1 MRLDDTLV
9 PSLLEKPKNTKR
21 GLKDFLPVVDWLKNY
36 ERRDFSGDFIAG
48 SVVAI
53 TLIPQAMAYTNLAGL
68 PPQLG
73 LYSSIVALI
82 LFAVFSTSRFLSIGP
97 VAIISILTAAG
108 IGQISQQGTPEYVSL
123 AVTLALLVGIIQFI
137 MGFFQLGFIVN
148 FISHP
153 VISGFTSAAAVI
165 IFASQLKSIFGLSI
179 PYSEKAYETVWEIYL
194 QLYNTNFYTL
204 LFALAG
210 ILFLLIY
217 PQILRKKLRSSAF
230 KLEVLTKSAPLL
242 LVIISSFLV
251 WLFELH
257 KTNNVAVV
265 GIIPAGFPSLSF
277 PSFDYAQSLLPI
289 AFAIAFVGFME
300 SYSVATTLG
309 SKRGQKVDPNQELVA
324 LGVSNIGA
332 TFLGGYSVT
341 GSFSRSMVNFMSG
354 ASTQLSSVITAI
366 FVILTLVFLMPLFYF
381 LPQATLAAIILVAV
395 KDLFDAH
402 GLKHIW
408 NYSKADGYSWLVT
421 FFGILIFNIQVGILI
436 GALAAITLYLWR
448 TSQPRV
454 NVVGRVGNTEHFRSV
469 SRFDVKTKP
478 SVLAVRLDENLYFA
492 NTKYLEDY
500 LFHRVLE
507 TGQIKHLVII
517 FNGVNFIDVSAL
529 GTLESLVNEM
539 KALEVNVYLAEIR
552 WHLMD
557 KIKETDFVKEVGQE
571 NIYLTTHDAMS
582 KLGC

>member
-9 PSLLEKPKNTKR
+9 PSLLEKPKNSKR
-21 GLKDFLPVVDWLKNY
+21 KLKDFLPVIDWLRNY
-36 ERRDFSGDFIAG
+36 ERGDFSGDFIAG

-73 LYSSIVALI
+73 LYSSIISLI
-82 LFAVFSTSRFLSIGP
+82 LFAIFSTSRFLSIGP

-108 IGQISQQGTPEYVSL
+108 IGQISQQGTPDYISL
-123 AVTLALLVGIIQFI
+123 AITLALLVGIIQFV
-137 MGFFQLGFIVN
+137 MGYFQLGFIVN

-165 IFASQLKSIFGLSI
+165 IFTSQLKSIFGLSI
-179 PYSEKAYETVWEIYL
+179 PYSEKVYETISEIYL
-194 QLYNTNFYTL
+194 QIRNTNFYTFSL
-204 LFALAG
+204 ALSG

-217 PQILRKKLRSSAF
+217 PHILRKFSNLSSL
-230 KLEVLTKSAPLL
+230 KNEILTKAAPLL
-242 LVIISSFLV
+242 LVVISSFVV
-251 WLFELH
+251 WLFELN
-257 KTNNVAVV
+257 KTQSVAVV
-265 GIIPAGFPSLSF
+265 GIIPAGFPNISF
-277 PSFDYAQSLLPI
+277 PSVGYAQTLLPI

-309 SKRGQKVDPNQELVA
+309 SRRGHKVDPNQELMA
-324 LGVSNIGA
+324 LGISNIGS

-354 ASTQLSSVITAI
+354 ASTQLSSIITAI
-366 FVILTLVFLMPLFYF
+366 FVILTLVFLMPLFYN
-381 LPQATLAAIILVAV
+381 LPQATLAAIILIAV

-408 NYSKADGYSWLVT
+408 NYSRADGYSWLVT
-421 FFGILIFNIQVGILI
+421 FFSILIFNIQIGILI

-469 SRFDVKTKP
+469 SRFDVKTSPK
-478 SVLAVRLDENLYFA
+478 VLAVRLDENLYFA
-492 NTKYLEDY
+492 NAKYLEDY
-500 LFHRVLE
+500 LFYKVLE

-517 FNGVNFIDVSAL
+517 FSSVNFIDVSAL
-529 GTLESLVNEM
+529 DTLEKLVIQM
-539 KALEVNVYLAEIR
+539 RALEVNIYLAEIKG
-552 WHLMD
+552 HLMD
-557 KIKETDFVKEVGQE
+557 KIKETDFLKEVGTE
-571 NIYLTTHDAMS
+571 NIFMTTHDAMCN
-582 KLGC
+582 LGC

>member
-1 MRLDDTLV
+1 MRLDDTIV
-9 PSLLEKPKNTKR
+9 PSLLEKPNNRR
-21 GLKDFLPVVDWLKNY
+21 GLKDYFPVVGWLSNY
-36 ERRDFSGDFIAG
+36 DRRDFSGDLIAG
-48 SVVAI
+48 AVVAI

-82 LFAVFSTSRFLSIGP
+82 LFALFSTSRFLSIGP

-108 IGQISQQGTPEYVSL
+108 IGQISQQGTPEYISL
-123 AVTLALLVGIIQFI
+123 AITLALLVGIIQFI

-165 IFASQLKSIFGLSI
+165 IFTSQLKSLFGLTI
-179 PYSEKAYETVWEIYL
+179 PYSEKVYETIWEIYL
-194 QLYNTNFYTL
+194 QIRNTNLYTL
-204 LFALAG
+204 LLALSG
-210 ILFLLIY
+210 ILFLLVE
-217 PQILRKKLRSSAF
+217 PQILRKKLRSSQF
-230 KLEVLTKSAPLL
+230 KLEVLTKSAPLI
-242 LVIISSFLV
+242 LVILSSFVV
-251 WLFELH
+251 WFFQLD
-257 KTNNVAVV
+257 KTQNVAVV
-265 GIIPAGFPSLSF
+265 GTIPAGFPSLSL
-277 PSFDYAQSLLPI
+277 PSFAYAQTLLPI

-332 TFLGGYSVT
+332 TFLGGFSVT

-354 ASTQLSSVITAI
+354 ASTQLSSIVTAVLI
-366 FVILTLVFLMPLFYF
+366 ILTLLLLMPLFYY

-408 NYSKADGYSWLVT
+408 IYSPADGYSWLVT

-478 SVLAVRLDENLYFA
+478 GVLAVRLDENLYFA
-492 NTKYLEDY
+492 NAKYLEDY
-500 LFHRVLE
+500 LFYKVLE
-507 TGQIKHLVII
+507 TGQIKHLVIV
-517 FNGVNFIDVSAL
+517 FSGVNFIDVSAL
-529 GTLESLVNEM
+529 GTLEALVNQM
-539 KALEVNVYLAEIR
+539 KALEVNVYLAEVKGF
-552 WHLMD
+552 LMD
-557 KIKETDFVKEVGQE
+557 KIKETDFIKEVGGE
-571 NIYLTTHDAMS
+571 NIFMTTHEAMC